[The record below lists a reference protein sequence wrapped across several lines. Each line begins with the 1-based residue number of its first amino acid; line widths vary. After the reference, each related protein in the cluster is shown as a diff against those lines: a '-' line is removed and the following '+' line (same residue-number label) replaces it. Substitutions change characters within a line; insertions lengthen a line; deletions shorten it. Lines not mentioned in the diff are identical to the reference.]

1 MVAQE
6 LLDRFL
12 ALSHQEDFYQCK
24 DYLKLR
30 KDVTK
35 NQAVDETCRCTMTNW
50 CFQVLDYC
58 DASEEIG
65 SIAISYVDRF
75 LSSKEGSFVLNDKKF
90 FQLLVMC
97 SLQLAIK
104 LHESRT
110 LESDT
115 LSKLSRG
122 MFSVEDISL
131 MEKAL
136 LSALSWRLCPATP
149 YVFLDYFCEL
159 LPPSMSDSTKLSLL
173 TLSKKQIHLASPHY
187 SFSQQKSSTIALAS
201 LLNSMEEIRCS
212 SEDEQDLR
220 RCAAKVGFM
229 YLDEGFI
236 EVRRD
241 LYVLYNPRASKFLNA
256 SCSRSN
262 KNSCV
267 THSAPVRVH
276 QACQ

>member
-6 LLDRFL
+6 LLDRIL

-35 NQAVDETCRCTMTNW
+35 KQAVDETCRYTMANW
-50 CFQVLDYC
+50 CYQVLDYC

-75 LSSKEGSFVLNDKKF
+75 LSSKQGSFVLNDKKY

-122 MFSVEDISL
+122 LFSVKDISL

-136 LSALSWRLCPATP
+136 LTALSWRLCPATP
-149 YVFLDYFCEL
+149 YVILDVFIDL
-159 LPPSMSDSTKLSLL
+159 LPPTMSDTTKSSLL
-173 TLSKKQIHLASPHY
+173 KLSKKQIHLALPQY
-187 SFSQQKSSTIALAS
+187 YFSQIKSSAIAFAS
-201 LLNSMEEIRCS
+201 LLNSMEEIFLRT
-212 SEDEQDLR
+212 EEIQELR
-220 RCAAKVGFM
+220 RSVASVGLKF
-229 YLDEGFI
+229 LDESFMDVRI
-236 EVRRD
+236 E
-241 LYVLYNPRASKFLNA
+241 LYALLNPRSSKLLNA

-262 KNSCV
+262 KTCV
-267 THSAPVRVH
+267 RQSASARVR